1 MINTQM
7 RLYNFFTL
15 GTDNGYGMPELS
27 TEPVGTIKMAVN
39 ILSQTI
45 GDNIKYK
52 DANYI
57 GLTQD
62 AKVNDTYV
70 IEYEGQKLKVLYIN
84 PVGRYKQVFLGD
96 ML

>member
-7 RLYNFFTL
+7 RYYSYFTF
-15 GTDNGYGMPELS
+15 GDDSGYGMPQLS
-27 TEPVGTIKMAVN
+27 AEPVGKIKIAIN
-39 ILSQTI
+39 IISQSI

-52 DANYI
+52 NASYI

-62 AKVNDTYV
+62 AKVDDAYV

-84 PVGRYKQVFLGD
+84 PIGRYKQVFLGD